1 MATARATNCSDARR
15 IETALA
21 MPFPIGTAVLV
32 RSLGDRRGVVVE
44 IDRRNRHRVRIGAAL
59 AWCAENDLAAV
70 ELSKRGSRKAGRR
83 TPPADAPAR
92 TSETFAGPADRPTS
106 LPQVDLHGL
115 IVEEAM
121 ARTVAAIDR
130 ALQSGADGIAIVH
143 GKGSGRIR
151 AALHRLLGS
160 LPVIASFELDAR
172 NSGVTHAR
180 FR

>member
-1 MATARATNCSDARR
+1 
-15 IETALA
+15 
-21 MPFPIGTAVLV
+21 MPLPIGTEVLV

-44 IDRRNRHRVRIGAAL
+44 IDRRDRHRVRMGAAL
-59 AWCAENDLAAV
+59 AWCAESDLTAV
-70 ELSKRGSRKAGRR
+70 ELSKRGSRKVGRR
-83 TPPADAPAR
+83 TPPADAPSATLGTYDGR
-92 TSETFAGPADRPTS
+92 ADRPTPA
-106 LPQVDLHGL
+106 PQVDLHGL
-115 IVEEAM
+115 TVEEAM
-121 ARTVAAIDR
+121 SRTVAAIDR
-130 ALQSGADGIAIVH
+130 ALQGGADGIAIVH

>member
-1 MATARATNCSDARR
+1 
-15 IETALA
+15 
-21 MPFPIGTAVLV
+21 MPFPIGTEVRV

-70 ELSKRGSRKAGRR
+70 ELSTRGSRKAGRR
-83 TPPADAPAR
+83 TPPADAASA
-92 TSETFAGPADRPTS
+92 TSVAYAGPADRPA
-106 LPQVDLHGL
+106 PQVDLHGL
-115 IVEEAM
+115 TVEEAM
-121 ARTVAAIDR
+121 ARTVAAIDH

-160 LPVIASFELDAR
+160 LPVIGSFALDAR
-172 NSGVTHAR
+172 NPGVTRAR

>member
-1 MATARATNCSDARR
+1 
-15 IETALA
+15 
-21 MPFPIGTAVLV
+21 MPFPIGTEVLV

-59 AWCAENDLAAV
+59 AWCAEDDLTAV
-70 ELSKRGSRKAGRR
+70 ELSKRGSRKTGRR
-83 TPPADAPAR
+83 TPPADAPSA
-92 TSETFAGPADRPTS
+92 TLDTFAGPADRPA
-106 LPQVDLHGL
+106 PQVDLHGL
-115 IVEEAM
+115 TVEEAM

-151 AALHRLLGS
+151 AALHRLLGT